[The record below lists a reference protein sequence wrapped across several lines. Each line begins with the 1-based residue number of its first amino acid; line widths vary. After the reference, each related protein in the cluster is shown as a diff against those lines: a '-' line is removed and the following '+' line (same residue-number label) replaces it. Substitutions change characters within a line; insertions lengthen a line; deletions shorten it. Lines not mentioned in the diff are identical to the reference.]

1 MRAIVRIAEKVRSR
15 ACWARA
21 GDLRR
26 DAGGAVMVF
35 GLLAC
40 ILLVGVLWTVIGVGE
55 MTAFRE
61 RAQDA
66 ADSAAY
72 SSAVMVSRG
81 MNTLVL
87 FNIIMSLILAVRVA
101 LKVLQFA
108 LLIAGGVLL
117 LAGLFTAGATVG
129 PAMAL
134 FSAAGTVQSALGTVN
149 PVINAGLQ
157 GLQMVA
163 GGIQTALPAFAKGAG
178 IYGGKQY
185 APMVQDVFVASP
197 YAEEPELVVN
207 PPALREDQ
215 FGGLAC
221 KRAGE
226 AAVDVMFF
234 IVGKIIPAQFLDPIK
249 GALKD
254 AIGGLVGNPASA
266 LYFCELGVNIHP
278 PETPA
283 LDDAVEK
290 VKKECLKKMGLEE
303 DRDIFKDPLTLAQQT
318 ELQGCVAATTNT
330 VEAAKDIAA
339 EAASDAISGKFGLP
353 PTLNLDRWSNGDP
366 GSQIVAVVT
375 LQTDSAMRAGK
386 GVSIAGY
393 QNKVSD
399 ALPPEADKAFAQSE
413 TYYDCAGRWEAD
425 CHGMEEAMWNFGW
438 RARLVSVDP
447 QGLFIKAQVDQAN
460 DALKSAL
467 RATGSDSSA
476 LKALLDAPYVMVH

>member
-1 MRAIVRIAEKVRSR
+1 MLWCE
-15 ACWARA
+15 
-21 GDLRR
+21 LRR
-26 DAGGAVMVF
+26 DEAGAVMVF

-40 ILLVGVLWTVIGVGE
+40 VLLVGVLYTVIGVGE
-55 MTAFRE
+55 MASFRE

-72 SSAVMVSRG
+72 SAAVMVSRG

-87 FNIIMSLILAVRVA
+87 FNIIMSLILAIRVA

-134 FSAAGTVQSALGTVN
+134 FSAAGTVQTMINTVN
-149 PVINAGLQ
+149 PMINLGLQ
-157 GLQMVA
+157 GLQLVA
-163 GGIQTALPAFAKGAG
+163 GAVQATLPASAQGAAA
-178 IYGGKQY
+178 YAGKQY
-185 APMVQDVFVASP
+185 EPLVQRTFVASP

-215 FGGLAC
+215 FAGLPC

-234 IVGKIIPAQFLDPIK
+234 VVGKIIPAEFLSPIQ
-249 GALKD
+249 GALRD
-254 AIGGLVGNPASA
+254 AIGGLTGNPASA

-278 PETPA
+278 PETPS
-283 LDDAVEK
+283 LDEAVDH
-290 VKKECLKKMGLEE
+290 VKTECLKKLGLPEE
-303 DRDIFKDPLTLAQQT
+303 RDQFENPLTLAQQT
-318 ELQGCVAATTNT
+318 ELQACVQATTNA
-330 VEAAKDIAA
+330 VDGAKDIAA
-339 EAASDAISGKFGLP
+339 EAASEAVNGKFGMP

-393 QNKVSD
+393 QAKVD
-399 ALPPEADKAFAQSE
+399 GAPPAQTDKAFAQAE

-425 CHGMEEAMWNFGW
+425 CHGMEEAMWNFAW

-447 QGLFIKAQVDQAN
+447 QGLYIKPQVEEAN
-460 DALKSAL
+460 EALKSAI
-467 RATGSDSSA
+467 RSAGSDSPA
-476 LKALLDAPYVMVH
+476 LKALLDAPYLMVH